1 MSRIAFAVLDT
12 SSEAGDRVLA
22 ARARSLTVS
31 SLRWGYFGD
40 ILEGVS
46 VDQLLSGAQAQGYDY
61 CFIQSYGH
69 TVAEKA
75 GPHGART
82 SNFFDRLRQGLPAN
96 DFLITGTAVATA
108 EGGYGLLSRC
118 LLVDL
123 RRHREF
129 GAPPFGASLSRS
141 PAGARPVAKL
151 RPDEAV
157 SAGDRTLPGA
167 ALVAASLAR
176 GIPVAGFGAD
186 LDGFLVDFGSDL
198 SGCPQALAAWGRQAD
213 AAPSGVFVL
222 NYESYRDVEEPPD
235 GFRPPISALY
245 SVAAGLKPNRIL
257 HTHGFDLPTR
267 IVFFDYSER
276 ALEFR
281 RVLLSD
287 WTGRDYP
294 GFLRRLFHSLDPTT
308 HYYLWPGAR
317 RDALDWTEMERLWKA
332 EIDRWGGEE
341 IIAEHW
347 ARYRLL
353 PHRFVLCNLLTSWSS
368 LLAEIEDD
376 AGAVI
381 WWSNAFCTTY
391 SAWCYTLEEKQR
403 IYGDWIQ
410 ALAAKAPRA
419 FVYGSDHSNSSVN
432 CISAGDYYRRYLL
445 DGGDPLRA
453 RSFYRHEMRF

>member
-1 MSRIAFAVLDT
+1 MSGIAFAVLDT
-12 SSEAGDRVLA
+12 SSEAGDPAVA

-31 SLRWGYFGD
+31 ALRWGYFGD
-40 ILEGVS
+40 ILEGAS
-46 VDQLLSGAQAQGYDY
+46 IDQLLSRARAERYDY

-69 TVAEKA
+69 TVTERA
-75 GPHGART
+75 GPHGSRT
-82 SNFFDRLRQGLPAN
+82 SNFFDRLRQWLPAN
-96 DFLITGTAVATA
+96 EFLVAGAAVAATK
-108 EGGYGLLSRC
+108 GGYGLLSRC

-123 RRHREF
+123 RRYHEVGAPSF
-129 GAPPFGASLSRS
+129 GANVSRC
-141 PAGARPVAKL
+141 PAGARPVTNL
-151 RPDEAV
+151 RPDPAV
-157 SAGDRTLPGA
+157 SGSKHPFPGA
-167 ALVAASLAR
+167 GLVAASLAR
-176 GIPVAGFGAD
+176 GLPVAGFGAD
-186 LDGFLVDFGSDL
+186 LDDFLVDFGSDL
-198 SGCPQALAAWGRQAD
+198 SGCPQALAAWGRQAE

-222 NYESYRDVEEPPD
+222 NYEPYRDVEEPPE
-235 GFRPPISALY
+235 GFGPPISALY

-257 HTHGFDLPTR
+257 HTHGFDRQTR

-287 WTGRDYP
+287 WSGRDYP
-294 GFLRRLFHSLDPTT
+294 GFLRGLFNSLDPAT

-317 RDALDWTEMERLWKA
+317 RDAVDWTEMERLWQA
-332 EIDRWGGEE
+332 EIERWGGED
-341 IIAEHW
+341 IIADHW

-353 PHRFVLCNLLTSWSS
+353 PHRFVPCNLLTAPSS
-368 LLAEIEDD
+368 LLAEIEED

-391 SAWCYTLEEKQR
+391 SAWRYTLEEKQR
-403 IYGDWIQ
+403 IYDDWIR

-432 CISAGDYYRRYLL
+432 CISAGEYCRRYLL

-453 RSFYRHEMRF
+453 RYFYRHEMRF